1 MVSINYTLIAQI
13 VNFIILL
20 WVLAKFAYKP
30 LLKAMDDRRAKIV
43 KDMDQADHARKDA
56 EALKEQYAEQL
67 KSARKEANDI
77 VSRANTMAQQ
87 LHDEALANAQKERAE
102 LLASGRQTVEME
114 KRKALLEVRGADHCF
129 KYGNCLPG
137 TAGQAGFCRRPGTG
151 GQGSPMPPLAE
162 QQQKSDWKDP
172 GKRDRG
178 GRINR

>member
-56 EALKEQYAEQL
+56 EDLKEQYVEQL
-67 KSARKEANDI
+67 KNAKKEANDI
-77 VSRANTMAQQ
+77 VSKANTMAQQ

-102 LLASGRQTVEME
+102 LLASGRQNVEME
-114 KRKALLEVRGADHCF
+114 KRKALLEVREQIIALSTEITGRV
-129 KYGNCLPG
+129 L
-137 TAGQAGFCRRPGTG
+137 QAKLDSAEDQALISKITDET
-151 GQGSPMPPLAE
+151 LAE
-162 QQQKSDWKDP
+162 QQKK
-172 GKRDRG
+172 
-178 GRINR
+178 

>member
-67 KSARKEANDI
+67 QSARKEANDI

-87 LHDEALANAQKERAE
+87 LHDEVLANAQKERAE

-114 KRKALLEVRGADHCF
+114 KRKALLEVREQIIA
-129 KYGNCLPG
+129 LS
-137 TAGQAGFCRRPGTG
+137 TEIAGRVLQAKLDSAEDQALVAKITDAT
-151 GQGSPMPPLAE
+151 LAE
-162 QQQKSDWKDP
+162 QQQKK
-172 GKRDRG
+172 
-178 GRINR
+178 

>member
-56 EALKEQYAEQL
+56 EDLKEQYVEQL
-67 KSARKEANDI
+67 KNAKKEANDI
-77 VSRANTMAQQ
+77 VSKANTMAQQ

-102 LLASGRQTVEME
+102 LLASGRQNVEME
-114 KRKALLEVRGADHCF
+114 KRKALLEVREQIIA
-129 KYGNCLPG
+129 LS
-137 TAGQAGFCRRPGTG
+137 TEIAGRVLQAKLDSAEDQALISKITDET
-151 GQGSPMPPLAE
+151 LAE
-162 QQQKSDWKDP
+162 QQKK
-172 GKRDRG
+172 
-178 GRINR
+178 

>member
-67 KSARKEANDI
+67 QSARKEANDI

-114 KRKALLEVRGADHCF
+114 KRKALLEVREQIIA
-129 KYGNCLPG
+129 LS
-137 TAGQAGFCRRPGTG
+137 TEIAGRVLQAKLDSAENQALVAKITDAT
-151 GQGSPMPPLAE
+151 LAE
-162 QQQKSDWKDP
+162 QQQKK
-172 GKRDRG
+172 
-178 GRINR
+178 